1 MKILAPLF
9 GFALMAACMSVTMAL
24 AVDAYEWELTGSC
37 RDALLIH
44 HLRDCAK

>member
-1 MKILAPLF
+1 MKIIVMIVFSAAASM
-9 GFALMAACMSVTMAL
+9 ALMAL

-44 HLRDCAK
+44 YMRDCK